1 MRNTV
6 ALHQTMLA
14 QQSTDGMSI
23 LIGQLIAR
31 DNDGRPLVKFPGC
44 NGPCVARLMQDVLN
58 PAEINPI
65 DLPMMV
71 LIAVPAADDDSPVI
85 LGRISDT
92 LPQPSKKHEIDLPR
106 GDKRHV
112 SIDGEQ
118 VMLEA
123 KKEMVLSC
131 GKSSITLKKNGKV
144 IIKGVDLINRAAR
157 TNKIKGA
164 SVNIN

>member
-14 QQSTDGMSI
+14 QQSTDGMNI
-23 LIGQLIAR
+23 LIGQLIAV
-31 DNDGRPLVKFPGC
+31 DPDGRPLVDIPGC
-44 NGPCVARLMQDVLN
+44 IGPCVARLLQDVLN
-58 PAEINPI
+58 LAEINEI
-65 DLPMMV
+65 ELPTMV
-71 LIAVPAADDDSPVI
+71 LLAVPAVDDDSPVI
-85 LGRISDT
+85 LGLINDT
-92 LPQPSKKHEIDLPR
+92 LSQPSQKHEIDLPC
-106 GDKRHV
+106 GDKQHV

-123 KKEMVLSC
+123 KEEMVLSC

-157 TNKIKGA
+157 TNKNKRCQC
-164 SVNIN
+164 